1 MTKHGGGGGAGEIR
15 SAPRLPIILNF
26 LARKQK
32 QEARNNGGFPP
43 AADERVGESEYVMT
57 RHAIYRTSENFR

>member
-43 AADERVGESEYVMT
+43 AADERVGGIRICDDEACYLS
-57 RHAIYRTSENFR
+57 NF